1 MGGTVLH
8 STVSQL
14 LTEHRASAEH
24 TNPERKPAIMQPSAR
39 MRAQV
44 QIEASKRGGAE
55 SRENYTKAELD
66 SALVKIDELRR

>member
-8 STVSQL
+8 STVSQS

-24 TNPERKPAIMQPSAR
+24 TNLERKPAIMQPSAR
-39 MRAQV
+39 MRVQV